1 MANDIMKA
9 VCFIKNLVTMRF
21 AVRVG
26 TIVGMLA
33 LLSGCAG
40 MLQDSIGRSMS
51 TGDTY
56 NEISKTLSPPSDGM
70 GRLYIY
76 RTAKSTATHLAG
88 NPISGM
94 TLRKSI
100 SSCDIDG
107 SEFRVMWE
115 TFAYVDLP
123 EGRHEMSCP
132 SGFLKTLFKDPS
144 KAALYE
150 STNMIEITISRTSDV
165 FVLLDMTMEGKSVVD
180 SIFQPILVNSSQA
193 RTEISELPQYKSAFG
208 YK

>member
-1 MANDIMKA
+1 MTNIFMKP
-9 VCFIKNLVTMRF
+9 VFFIKYLNATKVVTQVTSML
-21 AVRVG
+21 G
-26 TIVGMLA
+26 ILA

-56 NEISKTLSPPSDGM
+56 NEMAKALPPPSKGM

-76 RTAKSTATHLAG
+76 RTEKSTASHLTG
-88 NPISGM
+88 NPVSGM
-94 TLRKSI
+94 TIRKSI

-107 SEFRVMWE
+107 SEFRVMWK

-123 EGRHEMSCP
+123 EGQHKVSCP
-132 SGFLKTLFKDPS
+132 STFLKALYSNPS
-144 KAALYE
+144 KAALYA
-150 STNMIEITISRTSDV
+150 STNLIEVTISHASDV
-165 FVLLDMTMEGKSVVD
+165 FVLLDITMEGKSVVD
-180 SIFQPILVNSSQA
+180 SIFQPILVNSIQA
-193 RTEISELPQYKSAFG
+193 RKEIAELPHYEKAFG